1 MVNFLAKFL
10 IILLPISNIIIFQ
23 HFISHKFSSNES
35 THLIAQISHNNLHTN
50 HSDKKIFKDDSCI
63 ICDIFL
69 TIKNSLNNALPFYF
83 FGLFLIF
90 QIRSFLKNFLA
101 KTNHINYYSHAPP
114 LSC

>member
-10 IILLPISNIIIFQ
+10 MILLPISNIIIFQ

-35 THLIAQISHNNLHTN
+35 THLVAQISHNNLHTN
-50 HSDKKIFKDDSCI
+50 HSDNKIFKDHSCI
-63 ICDIFL
+63 ICDIFV
-69 TIKNSLNNALPFYF
+69 TIKNSLNNALF
-83 FGLFLIF
+83 FSFLGLILFI

-101 KTNHINYYSHAPP
+101 KKNHINYYSHAPP